1 LLLRL
6 HVTQF
11 LAEKVT
17 QYRVSAEAISC
28 ETFYGRRHPA
38 AMTLVQEEL
47 NKQGTISHISD
58 AVDDRIR
65 LEVDLGNELNFIYEV
80 RLRGYSSPTFALA
93 AMDNNE
99 QQTEQHRYYRAEV
112 YLKEGGQNYDVM
124 GWNQEQLIND
134 ILDQYEKHLHFLHL
148 VR

>member
-1 LLLRL
+1 MMVVILTPVDGIIRWLPRG
-6 HVTQF
+6 F
-11 LAEKVT
+11 
-17 QYRVSAEAISC
+17 SC
-28 ETFYGRRHPA
+28 SRFMDDIIQP

-58 AVDDRIR
+58 AAEDRIR
-65 LEVDLGNELNFIYEV
+65 LEVDLGNELNYIYEV
-80 RLRGYSSPTFALA
+80 RLRGYNSPTFALA
-93 AMDNNE
+93 ALDNDE
-99 QQTEQHRYYRAEV
+99 QQSEQHRYYRAEV

>member
-38 AMTLVQEEL
+38 CHDAGSGRAEQAGDD
-47 NKQGTISHISD
+47 KPHSD
-58 AVDDRIR
+58 AVEDRIR